1 MAKKK
6 SPSIL
11 AREKLAKEKRIRK
24 NYARLKKAGFSP
36 YDASSMRY
44 GSKEKIRTAIKTKT
58 RPTISQKHQE
68 AGGGSGKRYS
78 HLDTYQKAVPLDS
91 RHIGAIKKSD
101 YQLITD
107 TSPTKYLLKY
117 TYKMTYITVDK
128 DGVETRKFI
137 IQVGDKIQTKRQ
149 LKDWAWKILDR
160 ENEDKEGSI
169 YHAKPIKS
177 SIEFVSAYINNHE
190 ELS

>member
-1 MAKKK
+1 
-6 SPSIL
+6 
-11 AREKLAKEKRIRK
+11 
-24 NYARLKKAGFSP
+24 
-36 YDASSMRY
+36 
-44 GSKEKIRTAIKTKT
+44 
-58 RPTISQKHQE
+58 
-68 AGGGSGKRYS
+68 
-78 HLDTYQKAVPLDS
+78 
-91 RHIGAIKKSD
+91 
-101 YQLITD
+101 
-107 TSPTKYLLKY
+107 
-117 TYKMTYITVDK
+117 MTYITVDK